1 MSAASRRGR
10 GTRRFA
16 RASICND
23 RFARDKERLGTLEG
37 DLKTL
42 TTLVTQ
48 LAELVKFGAQNT
60 KDQEARLR
68 ELEQRPVKKYDALWG
83 MVAGA
88 VISGIIGALSKL
100 L

>member
-1 MSAASRRGR
+1 M
-10 GTRRFA
+10 
-16 RASICND
+16 
-23 RFARDKERLGTLEG
+23 
-37 DLKTL
+37 
-42 TTLVTQ
+42 
-48 LAELVKFGAQNT
+48 KFGAQNT